1 MKIYAYEVRQDEMDY
16 FKEYEKKYGVSV
28 VLNHQVPTL
37 ENADNVDGCIGVTI
51 LGQGDIN
58 EKLLD
63 IRYVSSRTIGLNH
76 IDLEHAKEI
85 GIQVCNAKYP
95 PNGVAEFALMLLLM
109 CIRNYKQALW
119 RGQVNDYSL
128 SGLQGK
134 ELHDLTVGVMGT
146 GNIGRTFIQLLSG
159 FGCRILAYDLHEN
172 EDVKKYAT
180 YVDKDTL
187 LKESDAMSLHLPLFK
202 STYHLINK
210 ETIQK
215 MKDNVILI
223 NCSRGELIDTED
235 IIEAI
240 ESKKIGAL
248 GLDVIEGEEGITHI
262 DHRSDILSNKNMAYL
277 HQFPNVI
284 MTQHMAFYTNTAVK
298 NMVKSG
304 IKGIIEMANQ

>member
-1 MKIYAYEVRQDEMDY
+1 MKIYAYEVRQDEMGY

-58 EKLLD
+58 AKLLNKWYD
-63 IRYVSSRTIGLNH
+63 LGIRYVSSRTIGLNH
-76 IDLEHAKEI
+76 IDLEHAREI

-109 CIRNYKQALW
+109 CMRNYKQALW

-146 GNIGRTFIQLLSG
+146 GNIGRTFVQLLSG

-187 LKESDAMSLHLPLFK
+187 LKESDAMSLHLPLF
-202 STYHLINK
+202 
-210 ETIQK
+210 
-215 MKDNVILI
+215 
-223 NCSRGELIDTED
+223 
-235 IIEAI
+235 
-240 ESKKIGAL
+240 
-248 GLDVIEGEEGITHI
+248 
-262 DHRSDILSNKNMAYL
+262 
-277 HQFPNVI
+277 
-284 MTQHMAFYTNTAVK
+284 
-298 NMVKSG
+298 
-304 IKGIIEMANQ
+304 